1 LAVRATQRAC
11 ACACALAGA
20 CASAGARTARVSEGV
35 VQQMDFAAALGLDAP
50 LEALGV
56 SPTPARVHDPRTC
69 RLAGCACR
77 PRIQITRTPAGT
89 PRMPPA
95 DADAAPLILAAQ
107 GAAAAQDA
115 AAQAAA
121 ARIVAL
127 RAREA
132 ATRIAVLAVYATSAT
147 ATGTV
152 IQACLKCYDE
162 NGKGVMG
169 YDRLW
174 GIDEGTKISLK
185 AYKEHKIDYKTL
197 RAWGL
202 PAKAELATLAGM
214 LRRLVERDVRIVS
227 HDAKTTL
234 RLLAQTAVQQG
245 LPERWCE
252 PFPIRCLGT
261 KARRNMNSTDSANP
275 NVLSTPTEH
284 ELYRHLCK
292 RAWVENGNDLPGLA
306 RACGVTAQNYVA
318 GQRRG
323 WW

>member
-1 LAVRATQRAC
+1 
-11 ACACALAGA
+11 
-20 CASAGARTARVSEGV
+20 
-35 VQQMDFAAALGLDAP
+35 MDFAAALGLDAP

-127 RAREA
+127 RAHEA

-162 NGKGVMG
+162 NGKSVVLG

-245 LPERWCE
+245 LPERWIE

-275 NVLSTPTEH
+275 KVLATPTEH
-284 ELYRHLCK
+284 ELYRHLCR
-292 RAWVENGNDLPGLA
+292 RAWVDSGNDLPGLA
-306 RACGVTAQNYVA
+306 RTCGVTAQNYVE
-318 GQRRG
+318 GQKRG

>member
-1 LAVRATQRAC
+1 MRA
-11 ACACALAGA
+11 
-20 CASAGARTARVSEGV
+20 
-35 VQQMDFAAALGLDAP
+35 
-50 LEALGV
+50 
-56 SPTPARVHDPRTC
+56 H
-69 RLAGCACR
+69 
-77 PRIQITRTPAGT
+77 
-89 PRMPPA
+89 
-95 DADAAPLILAAQ
+95 
-107 GAAAAQDA
+107 
-115 AAQAAA
+115 
-121 ARIVAL
+121 
-127 RAREA
+127 EA

-162 NGKGVMG
+162 NGKSVVLG

-245 LPERWCE
+245 LPERWIE

-275 NVLSTPTEH
+275 KVLATPTEH

-292 RAWVENGNDLPGLA
+292 RAWVDSGNDLPGLA
-306 RACGVTAQNYVA
+306 RTCGVTAQNYVE
-318 GQRRG
+318 GQKRG